1 MGKISSVE
9 DVVLQHEEDVEHDGE
24 ETEAELSR
32 VPKDGGPVIVVV
44 ADQDH
49 LDDAERA
56 ASEVKK
62 DVSNAPAHSALS
74 PYMQFLVQIQSCGF

>member
-1 MGKISSVE
+1 MRLVAAVE

-24 ETEAELSR
+24 ETEAELGR

-74 PYMQFLVQIQSCGF
+74 PYMQFLVQIQSW